1 MTVDKDIKKQQHN
14 VYFCPINDLFFTWL
28 HLQNLGKNK
37 WTDSC
42 VTVLVK
48 VAFRLQMNRKKCK
61 FFCWVQ
67 VQPVDWTIKVLDTS
81 SPKIVKF
88 IWMYATHKN
97 VKYNQITEDVK
108 VKDWV
113 AKMLLSAYSMVVGS
127 QVQTQARSNNNG
139 LPNKIHRDK
148 IHDKSSLVH
157 HQLLNY

>member
-1 MTVDKDIKKQQHN
+1 MTVDKNIKKQQHN
-14 VYFCPINDLFFTWL
+14 VYFCTVHDLFFTLL

-37 WTDSC
+37 WSDSC

-48 VAFRLQMNRKKCK
+48 VAFRLQMNRKKYK

-97 VKYNQITEDVK
+97 VKSNQITEGLK

-127 QVQTQARSNNNG
+127 QVQIQARSNNNV
-139 LPNKIHRDK
+139 LPNKIHRDER
-148 IHDKSSLVH
+148 HDFLSLHWSSSSS
-157 HQLLNY
+157 